1 MAGIKRVGIIF
12 IILCSTLSA
21 QADEYTAQ
29 QLLRRIYAYVASVPP
44 MSDDTLET
52 YAYMRYSLHVQ
63 KRNWTLMAVPT
74 MYALAHGKQRQY
86 VGESLLRIRSR
97 GSKVF
102 ATDQL
107 LSVGNIPHHRQVLP
121 SMIGYTTPTI
131 YQPTIVKDYIL
142 SPFCKENRKFYH
154 YQVIPL
160 FNGTSLLRFKPRRV
174 NTQLVRGEADVDTET
189 GRIIS
194 CTLHGEY
201 DMINFTVEMVM
212 NEEKP
217 LSLTPHICTVR
228 GNFKFLGNLVAG
240 LYHVHFGLSAP
251 DSTLLTNPHD
261 HRSMG
266 VLRPDSLPLADRQIF
281 MEVYRRQEAAD
292 SLKKNESVKEK
303 KRDLKYYLWNVIGD
317 NVVNSVK
324 SHFGNN
330 NQGYVRLNPILNPL
344 YMGYDHKR
352 GFIYKFDIRASYL
365 PTANRELSLR
375 VKAGYSFKQRQ
386 LYYQIPFFFYYNKR
400 RNGYIRLEISNGNHI
415 KNNYLEQH
423 IREQYPFIEEIEK
436 GDGTWRL
443 NEFKRNETRLLFNYD
458 ISDYVS
464 FQVGGFYKDYKAINS
479 MAFDRLGWQ
488 KIYRSVSPF
497 LELQLRPWGW
507 KGPFFTMDY
516 DRAIKNILR
525 SNMEYERW
533 EANAEYIHHLDRLQ
547 SLQMRLGFGFY
558 TKGSN
563 TNYFLDYENFRE
575 NNLPGGWNDD
585 WSGEFE
591 LLNGDD
597 YNYSNYYIRANLTYE
612 SPLLLFSRIPWA
624 GHYIELERI
633 YISALDVK
641 NIHPYVEAGY
651 GFTTRL
657 FSIGVF
663 TAFRQGKFDGFGC
676 KWGFELFRKW

>member
-12 IILCSTLSA
+12 IILCLTIAA
-21 QADEYTAQ
+21 QADEYTAR
-29 QLLRRIYAYVASVPP
+29 QLLRRIYAYADSIPP
-44 MSDDTLET
+44 LSNDTIES
-52 YAYMRYSLHVQ
+52 YAYMRYSLNVQ

-74 MYALAHGKQRQY
+74 MFAIAHGKQRQY
-86 VGESLLRIRSR
+86 VGESLLRLHSKGI
-97 GSKVF
+97 KVF
-102 ATDQL
+102 ATERL
-107 LSVGNIPHHRQVLP
+107 LNIGNIPHHRQVLTN
-121 SMIGYTTPTI
+121 MIGYTTPTI
-131 YQPTIVKDYIL
+131 YQPTMVKDYIL
-142 SPFCKENRKFYH
+142 SPFCRENRKFYR
-154 YQVIPL
+154 YQVLPL
-160 FNGTSLLRFKPRRV
+160 FDGTSLLRFIPRRV
-174 NTQLVRGEADVDTET
+174 NTQLVRGEADVETAT

-194 CTLHGEY
+194 CTFHGEY
-201 DMINFTVEMVM
+201 DMINFTVELVM
-212 NEEKP
+212 NEEKS
-217 LSLTPHICTVR
+217 LSFVPHICTVR
-228 GNFKFLGNLVAG
+228 GNFKFLGNLVTG

-251 DSTLLTNPHD
+251 DSTALSDPHD
-261 HRSMG
+261 YHAMERF
-266 VLRPDSLPLADRQIF
+266 RPDSLPLADRTTF
-281 MEVYRRQEAAD
+281 MEVYRRMEAND
-292 SLKKNESVKEK
+292 SLQDSGKQEK
-303 KRDLKYYLWNVIGD
+303 KRGLKYYLWDVIGD

-365 PTANRELSLR
+365 PTTNQEFSLR
-375 VKAGYSFKQRQ
+375 IKAGYSFKQHQ
-386 LYYQIPFFFYYNKR
+386 LYYQIPFFYYYNKR
-400 RNGYIRLEISNGNHI
+400 RNGYIQLEVSNGNHI
-415 KNNYLEQH
+415 KNNVLEEH
-423 IREQYPFIEEIEK
+423 IRQQYPFISQLEK
-436 GDGTWRL
+436 ESDTWRL
-443 NEFKRNETRLLFNYD
+443 NEFSRNETRLLVNYD

-464 FQVGGFYKDYKAINS
+464 FQAGMLYKEYKAINKKG
-479 MAFDRLGWQ
+479 FDLLGWQ
-488 KIYRSVSPF
+488 RIYRSVSPF

-507 KGPFFTMDY
+507 NGPFFTMDY

-547 SLQMRLGFGFY
+547 SLQMRIGFGFY
-558 TKGSN
+558 TKGAK

-591 LLNGDD
+591 LLNADD
-597 YNYSNYYIRANLTYE
+597 YNYSNYYVRTNLTYE
-612 SPLLLFSRIPWA
+612 SPLLLFSRMPWV

-633 YISALDVK
+633 YVSALDVK
-641 NIHPYVEAGY
+641 RIHPYVEAGY